1 MNIGTVFS
9 SGGISEGVVRFTTQN
24 SNNKMVQQQLWK
36 SALLICSL
44 ASIITFILL
53 LFFSK
58 WINAILPD
66 SITPTLLIIIAFIGC
81 CAGGVNIILLAI
93 LNGLQLIKKWTI
105 GQMGMTFIQL
115 LWWCLMISIYQLTG
129 AIIAVLTQPILNLI
143 WLLILVNKVPEIS
156 FEIFSSKL
164 KRKNIVVLL
173 QFSVMIL
180 VSALLAPIVY
190 ICIRYLIA
198 NQLSWEDAGIWQ
210 GAWKLSEFS
219 QQILTNILAIYY
231 LPALV
236 KISDNNDLRKFV
248 FKILK
253 RVLVIS
259 SISLGGMYLFRY
271 ELINLIFS
279 TQFQPISQL
288 LPIQFLGDLTRTV
301 GWCLGYILIARKM
314 ILHFIWSELLSQ
326 TIFLLGVFLLLPPFG
341 LMAAPIAYLCESI
354 FYVILIFLIL
364 KKTIW
369 AKIP

>member
-1 MNIGTVFS
+1 MNIGTVLS
-9 SGGISEGVVRFTTQN
+9 SGGISEGVVRFTTQY
-24 SNNKMVQQQLWK
+24 SNNKMAQQQFWK
-36 SALLICSL
+36 SALAICSL
-44 ASIITFILL
+44 ASFSTFLVLIL
-53 LFFSK
+53 FSK
-58 WINAILPD
+58 WINSILPN
-66 SITPTLLIIIAFIGC
+66 SISLSFLIIIASIGC
-81 CAGGVNIILLAI
+81 CAGGLNILLLATF
-93 LNGLQLIKKWTI
+93 NGLQLIKKWTL
-105 GQMGMTFIQL
+105 GQIGMTFIQL
-115 LWWCLMISIYQLTG
+115 FWWCMMISIYQLTG

-143 WLLILVNKVPEIS
+143 WLLLLVNTIPEIS
-156 FEIFSSKL
+156 FKIFSSKL
-164 KRKNIVVLL
+164 KRKYILLLL

-180 VSALLAPIVY
+180 VSALLSPLVY
-190 ICIRYLIA
+190 IIIRYLIA

-236 KISDNNDLRKFV
+236 KISDKNHLWNFV
-248 FKILK
+248 IKILI
-253 RVLVIS
+253 RISVIS

-279 TQFQPISQL
+279 TQFQPIVQL

-354 FYVILIFLIL
+354 FYVILILFIL